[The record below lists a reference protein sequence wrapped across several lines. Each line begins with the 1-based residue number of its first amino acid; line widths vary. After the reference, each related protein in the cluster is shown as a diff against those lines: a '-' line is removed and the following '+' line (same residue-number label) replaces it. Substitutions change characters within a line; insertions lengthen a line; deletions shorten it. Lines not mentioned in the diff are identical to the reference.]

1 MLTARTESPP
11 PVVTES
17 HSGTLIPTM
26 KSPITVHVKPLVKSS
41 SSQQVR
47 NKFFNMIGIE
57 SSQRQNKT
65 VLGQGQASNAMLNE
79 VARMHPRTENVVT
92 LREELKYNHN
102 DDLSLHKHRQR
113 LILSANKSNGEKS
126 DSKRLRKKK
135 ITFDNTVNVLPIP
148 MREEYS
154 DRIAG
159 RLWSS
164 AAEIQEMAMRNS
176 LEFAAEGWDWRTVTE
191 DEKMYVCSVT
201 GELIHPVHFSHSY
214 C

>member
-17 HSGTLIPTM
+17 QAETQVQNM

-57 SSQRQNKT
+57 SSQRQHNKS
-65 VLGQGQASNAMLNE
+65 VLGPGQATNAMLKE
-79 VARMHPRTENVVT
+79 VSRMHPRTENVVT

-113 LILSANKSNGEKS
+113 LILSTNKSNQDKS

-148 MREEYS
+148 MRDEYS

-176 LEFAAEGWDWRTVTE
+176 LEFAAEG
-191 DEKMYVCSVT
+191 
-201 GELIHPVHFSHSY
+201 
-214 C
+214 